1 MKYQRNPRTNLQ
13 IRTIEKKSL
22 RGRKDFLCKYVYYFK
37 TPDDMC
43 IMLSDSLSI

>member
-22 RGRKDFLCKYVYYFK
+22 RGRKDFLCKYVFLDVCK
-37 TPDDMC
+37 GLVM
-43 IMLSDSLSI
+43 